1 MHVRRRD
8 ARAAVVHGGSLYL
21 RACVRHSGR
30 GPRPRGGHTY
40 NERGQ
45 APSAPSREPR
55 PGPRVRAGGLL
66 RRLVAAWRHTVCEMG
81 AVTWFSSVCGLT
93 IAVSPG
99 SASRCARLSP
109 RKTRRASADRR
120 SPSRPI
126 EPAAAPHASRG
137 GVGLARE
144 RAQTQEPHKSRPGVP
159 YSCGSHRPYPA
170 TDHMR
175 SAPSGLARQSRSISA
190 TSPSSCAPQR
200 RLRLTRQARQPA
212 VQGVG
217 TAIPITDTP
226 WAQRTRA

>member
-8 ARAAVVHGGSLYL
+8 ARAAVVHGGSLYTYARVCGAQRPGGAGPHAT
-21 RACVRHSGR
+21 RAV
-30 GPRPRGGHTY
+30 
-40 NERGQ
+40 ERQ
-45 APSAPSREPR
+45 AEPR